1 LPKLCW
7 RFVDILP
14 QLPKPILNKGEI
26 TQTKLNW
33 KPARRDRKNALVSTG
48 CTAEPEKRLFV
59 FAFVVLNLTPFFP
72 QLTFYFAF
80 SIATPVHIFFLSPLN
95 VFTRQKYFFHSNLA
109 FSACVRLFATINTYL
124 LPYYENKVQRN
135 LYVPFLL
142 NFFHTK
148 EIRLNDFIKKPCC
161 LFHLLD
167 SSIDGFKT

>member
-1 LPKLCW
+1 LRNRINLPKLCW

-95 VFTRQKYFFHSNLA
+95 VFTRQKYFFHTNLA
-109 FSACVRLFATINTYL
+109 FSACVRLFATRFRFSIFYA
-124 LPYYENKVQRN
+124 
-135 LYVPFLL
+135 FLFL
-142 NFFHTK
+142 DCLRLDFFY
-148 EIRLNDFIKKPCC
+148 IFV
-161 LFHLLD
+161 
-167 SSIDGFKT
+167 